1 MDKKTKVKADSGY
14 QGIEQLHANSL
25 IPKKGSKQR
34 PLSAADK
41 EANTK
46 LAKERV
52 SIEHIIARIKVFRML
67 AERYR
72 NRRQKHTIRVKLIC
86 AIYNYELK

>member
-1 MDKKTKVKADSGY
+1 MNKKIKVKADSGY
-14 QGIEQLHANSL
+14 QGIEQLHVNSL
-25 IPKKGSKQR
+25 IPKKGSKKKL
-34 PLSAADK
+34 LSAADK

-52 SIEHIIARIKVFRML
+52 ATEHIIARIKVFRIM

-72 NRRQKHTIRVKLIC
+72 NRRAKHTITVWLIC
-86 AIYNYELK
+86 GIYNYELK